1 MTTCI
6 EWARW
11 KQLDAHAFNSVLE
24 EFTGYRIAQVLD
36 DGEPEGWA
44 LTDPC
49 GDVEGGAWPCWEDML
64 SDVVPIIER
73 NDGFTAN
80 ADHYFP
86 AKPQGLMA
94 TIRGLFK

>member
-1 MTTCI
+1 MTTQV

-11 KQLDAHAFNSVLE
+11 QQLDAHAFNSVLE

-36 DGEPEGWA
+36 DGELEGWA

-80 ADHYFP
+80 ADYYFP
-86 AKPQGLMA
+86 AKPKGLMA

>member
-1 MTTCI
+1 MTTQL

-11 KQLDAHAFNSVLE
+11 QQLDAHAFNSVLE

-36 DGEPEGWA
+36 DGELEGWA

-80 ADHYFP
+80 ADYYFP
-86 AKPQGLMA
+86 AKPKGLMA

>member
-1 MTTCI
+1 MTTQL

-11 KQLDAHAFNSVLE
+11 QQLDAHAFNSVLE

-36 DGEPEGWA
+36 DGELEGWA

-80 ADHYFP
+80 ADYYFP
-86 AKPQGLMA
+86 AKPKGLMA
-94 TIRGLFK
+94 TMRGLFK

>member
-11 KQLDAHAFNSVLE
+11 QQLDAHAFNSVLE

-80 ADHYFP
+80 AAYYFP
-86 AKPQGLMA
+86 AKPQGLLA
-94 TIRGLFK
+94 TIRRLFK